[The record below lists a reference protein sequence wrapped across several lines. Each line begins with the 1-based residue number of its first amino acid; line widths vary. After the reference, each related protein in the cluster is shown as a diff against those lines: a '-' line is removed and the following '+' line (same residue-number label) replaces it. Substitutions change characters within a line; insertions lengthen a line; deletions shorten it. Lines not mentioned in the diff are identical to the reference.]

1 MVVGVMLVTW
11 VRGLKG
17 SMVWVWVQ
25 ARGLRRGTQSG
36 VQPKKHAPR
45 PYVVV
50 GLPFKSV
57 CCSKGG
63 VSPVTAHAVSD
74 EVDGL
79 SLNTTFTLSVDIQG
93 NKGVKFFV

>member
-1 MVVGVMLVTW
+1 MGEGLERKHGVGVGASGW
-11 VRGLKG
+11 PAQG
-17 SMVWVWVQ
+17 ST
-25 ARGLRRGTQSG
+25 GG